1 MAQLTVLSIRPQSGD
16 RRSHEAA
23 THFLS
28 GILSN
33 DCYLECMR
41 IAVLADIHGNLLALE
56 AVLADL
62 RGRSPDY
69 IINLGDC
76 VSGPLWPRET
86 AEKLIGLGWPTV
98 RGNHDRWVTDLEPD
112 KQYSSDAFARRSLST
127 QQLLWLSSL
136 PPTLGL
142 AAGILACH
150 GRPKDD
156 DAYMLENVVSGRLA
170 LASRAEIAERTASI
184 EAQIVLCGHSHIPR
198 IVRTDSVMIVN
209 PGSVG
214 QPAYEDPTQPAHVC
228 ETGSPHASYA
238 IVSVQSSLT
247 TTEMISVPYDHVAA
261 AECAE
266 ENGSSSWGHFLR
278 TGFAS
283 HRFGPP

>member
-1 MAQLTVLSIRPQSGD
+1 MPLVVVLGNERPIMAWLTVLLNGV
-16 RRSHEAA
+16 
-23 THFLS
+23 
-28 GILSN
+28 GSN

-41 IAVLADIHGNLLALE
+41 MAILADIHGNFLALE

-62 RGRSPDY
+62 RGRAPDH

-86 AEKLIGLGWPTV
+86 AEKLISLGWPTV

-112 KQYSSDAFARRSLST
+112 NQYSSDAFARRSLST
-127 QQLLWLSSL
+127 EQLLWLSSL
-136 PPTLGL
+136 PQTLGL
-142 AAGILACH
+142 AAGIFACH

-156 DAYMLENVVSGRLA
+156 NAYMLENVVSGRLA

-184 EAQIVLCGHSHIPR
+184 AAQIVLCGHSHIPR
-198 IVRTDSVMIVN
+198 IVRTDSVLIVN

-228 ETGSPHASYA
+228 ETGSPLASYA
-238 IVSVQSSLT
+238 MVSIRSGLI
-247 TTEMISVPYDHVAA
+247 TTEIISVSYDHVAA
-261 AECAE
+261 AERAE
-266 ENGSSSWGHFLR
+266 GNGSSSWGHYLR
-278 TGFAS
+278 TGFAHHPS
-283 HRFGPP
+283 AP